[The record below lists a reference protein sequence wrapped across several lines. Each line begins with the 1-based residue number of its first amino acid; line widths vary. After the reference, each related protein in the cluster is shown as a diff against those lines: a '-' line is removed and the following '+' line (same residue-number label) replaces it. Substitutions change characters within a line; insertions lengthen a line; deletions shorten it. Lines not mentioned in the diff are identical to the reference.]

1 MNSGRSPDRIFA
13 GIVCVEI
20 GMILFSAQDAMM
32 KVLLG
37 DFTVWMLIAAR
48 GGIAVALLLPLIL
61 ILGAPHRL
69 KTPLWPVH
77 VFRGFLFSVG
87 FSCTYAAFPLLPLA
101 KVMTIFFTAPLLIT
115 VFAVVFLGERIGLHR
130 IAALLIGF
138 IGIVV
143 AINPTLDGF
152 DWVVL
157 LPLVTAVAYAFQQT
171 LSRWLGNRETSMTLG
186 LYSLASAAVF
196 ILPLGYG
203 VNLLVDTGAEFR
215 HLRWD
220 WWVPSLNEAGLL
232 FILGANGMVAMLLLW
247 RAYQIAPAGV
257 IAPFDYSYLVWAV
270 LIGYFLFDEV
280 PSINTVVGMVLIA
293 SSGLYLGFREMLQMK
308 RNRSIGPT
316 SEAVILPSNTLPE
329 PSPSAG
335 VRDRNE

>member
-1 MNSGRSPDRIFA
+1 
-13 GIVCVEI
+13 
-20 GMILFSAQDAMM
+20 MILFSGQDAMM

-37 DFTVWMLIAAR
+37 DFTVWMLIAVR

-61 ILGAPHRL
+61 ILGPPHRL
-69 KTPLWPVH
+69 KTPLWGFH
-77 VFRGFLFSVG
+77 VLKGLLFSVG
-87 FSCTYAAFPLLPLA
+87 FSCMYAAFPLLPLA

-115 VFAVVFLGERIGLHR
+115 IFATLFLGERIGLYR
-130 IAALLIGF
+130 IGALLVGF
-138 IGIVV
+138 SGILV

-152 DWVVL
+152 DWIVL
-157 LPLVTAVAYAFQQT
+157 LPLVTAVTYAAQQT
-171 LSRWLGNRETSMTLG
+171 LSRWMGTRDTSLTLG
-186 LYSLASAAVF
+186 LYSLAAAAVF
-196 ILPLGYG
+196 ILPIGFG
-203 VNLLVDTGAEFR
+203 VNLLIDFGPDFR

-220 WWVPSLNEAGLL
+220 WWIPSLNEAGLL

-270 LIGYFLFDEV
+270 LIGFFLFDEI
-280 PSINTVVGMVLIA
+280 PSINTMIGMVLIA

-316 SEAVILPSNTLPE
+316 SEAVIVPSNVLAE
-329 PSPSAG
+329 PSLGSETQ
-335 VRDRNE
+335 RRND